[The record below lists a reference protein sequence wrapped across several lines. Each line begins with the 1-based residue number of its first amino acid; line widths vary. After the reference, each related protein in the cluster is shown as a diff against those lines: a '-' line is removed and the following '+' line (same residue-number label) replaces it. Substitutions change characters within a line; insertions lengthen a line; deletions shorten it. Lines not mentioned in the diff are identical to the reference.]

1 MMAAGKSTSEEAGEF
16 KMKVEFLEKGDNK
29 IRFILNDVDEVFVNT
44 LRRNILS
51 NVPTMA
57 VDEVTFQKNNSAL
70 FDEMLAHRLGL
81 VVFKTDLKSYNLKEE
96 CKCKGEGCAKCQL
109 HVSLKAKGPCT
120 VYASDIKTMDPKVQP
135 VYPKTII
142 VKLLKNQE
150 LQLDSIAT
158 LGRGK
163 THAKYTPG
171 WVYYQGVPEVKI
183 LKSGNVANAIKVCPT
198 NVFTDK
204 GGSIKVKDEMKC
216 ILCMACVDA
225 CGDENINV
233 KGSKTDFIVTIES
246 YGQLKINELINAAF
260 EGFDEK
266 LDQFADALEKI

>member
-1 MMAAGKSTSEEAGEF
+1 
-16 KMKVEFLEKGDNK
+16 MKIEILEKSENK
-29 IRFILNDVDEVFVNT
+29 IKFVVKDVSDVFVNT

-57 VDEVTFQKNNSAL
+57 IDEVTFQRNSSAL
-70 FDEMLAHRLGL
+70 YDEVLAHRLGL
-81 VVFKTDLKSYNLKEE
+81 VAFKTDLKSYNLKEE

-109 HVSLKAKGPCT
+109 HISLKAKGPCT

-135 VYPKTII
+135 VYPKTLI

-150 LQLDSIAT
+150 LQLEAVAT

-171 WVYYQGVPEVKI
+171 WMYYQGLPEVKI
-183 LKSGNVANAIKVCPT
+183 LKANNVADAPKVCPT
-198 NVFTDK
+198 NVFSDK
-204 GGSIKVKDEMKC
+204 GGSVKVKDEMKC

-225 CGDENINV
+225 CGEENISV
-233 KGSKTDFIVTIES
+233 KGSKTDFIVTLES
-246 YGQLKINELINAAF
+246 YGQLKINELINTALD
-260 EGFDEK
+260 GFDEK
-266 LDQFADALEKI
+266 LDQFTDALEKI